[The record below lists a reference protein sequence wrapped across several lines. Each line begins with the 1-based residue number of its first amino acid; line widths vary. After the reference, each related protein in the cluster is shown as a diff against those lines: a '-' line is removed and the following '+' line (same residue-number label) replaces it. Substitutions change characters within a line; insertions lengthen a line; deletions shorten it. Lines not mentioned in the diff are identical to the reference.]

1 MCLLKIA
8 VVLEKQFL
16 TVFLTATKAADGY
29 SIIQPIEL
37 KKKSYLRIPISDSFE
52 YSKMLLLLPH
62 IERKNLECAN

>member
-37 KKKSYLRIPISDSFE
+37 KKNPICES
-52 YSKMLLLLPH
+52 L
-62 IERKNLECAN
+62 